1 MKRSLIFT
9 FSLLLLI
16 AAGKSL
22 RGQSA
27 SVSPS
32 RLYYDVPLGEYKT
45 QSVKVT
51 NNSQQAQ
58 AFQISFAD
66 FESPGVEGKTKM
78 MKPGESEHSCS
89 QWLSANPSFFEL
101 QPGESKDINI
111 LMQVPNTA
119 EANKAKWATMMVKLA
134 RERKDDQSMSE
145 GYGFGINQ
153 TFQFVVHV
161 FQQPPTVQ
169 LKSGEIHSFK
179 QIESAGDS
187 IRQLEL
193 QFMNTGEAILD
204 CASYVEMTDLSDG
217 TTRRLDIRA
226 FTVLPDGVRHV
237 VFDLPENVAPGRYSL
252 LGVVD
257 YGSDEEVQAAEITIE
272 IPNK

>member
-1 MKRSLIFT
+1 MKRSLVLT
-9 FSLLLLI
+9 LSLLMLI
-16 AAGKSL
+16 AAINTL
-22 RGQSA
+22 QAQSA

-32 RLYYDVPLGEYKT
+32 RLYFDVPLGEYKT
-45 QSVKVT
+45 RSIKVT
-51 NNSQQAQ
+51 NNSQNTQ

-66 FESPGVEGKTKM
+66 FESPGIDGKTLM

-89 QWLSANPSFFEL
+89 EWLSANPSFFEL
-101 QPGESKDINI
+101 QPGESKDVNV

-134 RERKDDQSMSE
+134 RERKDGQSMSE

-179 QIESAGDS
+179 QIESANDS

-193 QFMNTGEAILD
+193 QFINTGEAILD
-204 CASYVEMTDLSDG
+204 CAAYVEMTDLSDG
-217 TTRRLDIRA
+217 TTERLDIRA
-226 FTVLPDGVRHV
+226 FTVLPDGVRRV
-237 VFDLPENVAPGRYSL
+237 VFDMPKGIAPGRYSL

-257 YGSDEEVQAAEITIE
+257 YGSEEEVQAAEITIE
-272 IPNK
+272 IP